1 MLKKSCQFLYSELLC
16 YEKYNQTSNSV
27 RQDSPVESMGG
38 VDITGFHPPWHSLP
52 EFHVRPDSQ
61 DLQFG
66 PQVRPQLVLDPS

>member
-1 MLKKSCQFLYSELLC
+1 M
-16 YEKYNQTSNSV
+16 
-27 RQDSPVESMGG
+27 ESMGG

-66 PQVRPQLVLDPS
+66 PQVKPQLVLDPS